1 MKKQGNTIKTKGRPW
16 QFFVVAV
23 LIFAFAFTAFFGVST
38 KYGDTEKI
46 WIKGASDI
54 RFGIDIRGGVDV
66 TFMPADGYDATDE
79 QMDAAKSVVEQ
90 RLVNLNITDNE
101 VYTDY
106 NKDRIIVRF
115 PWKEGET
122 EFNPEAAIQEIG
134 ATAHL
139 TFREGHETDAD
150 GKPSGVTAE
159 NIILEGSDVKEAQ
172 AAVDTNRDSRTYG
185 QYYVSLSLNESGR
198 TKFAEATTRLAG
210 ENGTISIWMDD
221 TMITYP
227 QVQSAITD
235 GNAMI
240 TLNGSDDETRD
251 RAVTLANQINS
262 GALPF
267 ALTAENYS
275 TISPSL
281 GAGSLDAMV
290 LAGVIAFVLVMIFM
304 IANYRLPGLVAS
316 IALLGQTAM
325 TLAFV
330 SGYFSVM
337 NSFTLTLP
345 GIAGI
350 ILAVGMGV
358 DANVITAE
366 RIKEEIR
373 RGKTIDGALR
383 AGFDRGLRPIIDGN
397 VTVIIVAVML
407 MGAFGPTNGFFAKV
421 LSPIF
426 FAFGPS
432 TAGTIYSFGYTL
444 LVGVLLNFVFGVVCT
459 RIMLKGISKL
469 KCMRKAT
476 LYGGYKEGAQPK
488 EKKELNI
495 VGSRKKFFIFST
507 GLLVFIVL
515 FSAIFGVKM
524 DIEFKGGAMITY
536 SYSGDVDTQTI
547 TQAAKGVLGNDIT
560 VQTGSSIATDSQT
573 MTISLPGSETVET
586 EAVQDLTKKLQ
597 EAAPDAGFEQ
607 LSMSN
612 VDPTIGGEFFAKS
625 LVAIAAA
632 AVFILLYIAIRFKK
646 IGGVRG
652 AATGIVAL
660 LNDMVVIFGIFVV
673 MRIPL
678 NGNFIAA
685 MLVIL
690 GYSIN
695 DTVVIYDRIRENESL
710 MGTKHFDFA
719 ALVNSGVNQSLRRTI
734 NTTISTLLALGSV
747 CVISLIFGLDSIFT
761 FSFPLIVG
769 MISGVYSSVCIAGPL
784 WVQWEKARGKK
795 KKA

>member
-1 MKKQGNTIKTKGRPW
+1 MKTKGKPW
-16 QFFVVAV
+16 QFFVVAI
-23 LIFAFAFTAFFGVST
+23 LIVGFAVTAFFGISSQ
-38 KYGDTEKI
+38 YGDTETV
-46 WIKGASDI
+46 WVKGAQDI

-66 TFMPADGYDATDE
+66 TFVPADGYDATEE
-79 QMDAAKSVVEQ
+79 QLDAAKAVVEQ
-90 RLVNLNITDNE
+90 RLINLNITDNE

-139 TFREGHETDAD
+139 TFREGHETDSE
-150 GKPSGVTAE
+150 GKPSGTTAE
-159 NIILEGSDVKEAQ
+159 SIVLEGSDVKAAT
-172 AAVDTNRDSRTYG
+172 AAVDSDRNSQTYG
-185 QYYVSLSLNESGR
+185 QYYVSLELNDSGK
-198 TKFAEATTRLAG
+198 TKFAEATKRLA
-210 ENGTISIWMDD
+210 EARGTISIWMDD

-227 QVQSAITD
+227 TVNSAITD
-235 GNAMI
+235 GHAMI
-240 TLNGSDDETRD
+240 TLGGSDDDTRA
-251 RAVTLANQINS
+251 RAITLANQINS

-281 GAGSLDAMV
+281 GANSLQAMV
-290 LAGVIAFVLVMIFM
+290 IAGVIAFILVAIFM
-304 IANYRLPGLVAS
+304 ILNYRLVGAVAV

-330 SGYFSVM
+330 SGYFSVL

-350 ILAVGMGV
+350 ILAIGMGV

-366 RIKEEIR
+366 RIREEIR
-373 RGKTIDGALR
+373 KGKTIDGALQS
-383 AGFDRGLRPIIDGN
+383 GFARGLAPIIDGN

-407 MGAFGPTNGFFAKV
+407 MGAFGPTNGFFAK
-421 LSPIF
+421 LLKPIF

-444 LVGVLLNFVFGVVCT
+444 LVGVLLNFVFGVLST
-459 RIMLKGISKL
+459 RVMLKGISKL
-469 KCMRKAT
+469 KCMRKPVF
-476 LYGGYKEGAQPK
+476 YGAARQGQQPK

-495 VGSRKKFFIFST
+495 VGNRKKLFLFSAC
-507 GLLVFIVL
+507 LVVFILL

-524 DIEFKGGAMITY
+524 DIEFKGGAVITY
-536 SYSGDVDTQTI
+536 SYTGEAPMSEVEKDV
-547 TQAAKGVLGNDIT
+547 KSFLGPD
-560 VQTGSSIATDSQT
+560 VKLQTGSSIASDSQT
-573 MTISLPGSETVET
+573 MTISLPGTETVSAEGV
-586 EAVQDLTKKLQ
+586 EDLTAMLEKNY
-597 EAAPDAGFEQ
+597 PDNSFAQ

-625 LVAIAAA
+625 IVGIVAAA
-632 AVFILLYIAIRFKK
+632 IFILLYIAVRFKK
-646 IGGVRG
+646 IGGLRG
-652 AATGIVAL
+652 AATSIVAL
-660 LNDMVVIFGIFVV
+660 LNDMIVIFGIFVV
-673 MRIPL
+673 LRIPL

-710 MGTKHFDFA
+710 AGKKHFDFPS
-719 ALVNSGVNQSLRRTI
+719 LVNTGINQSLHRTI
-734 NTTISTLLALGSV
+734 NTTVSTLLALGSV
-747 CVISLIFGLDSIFT
+747 CVISVIFGLDSIFT
-761 FSFPLIVG
+761 FSFPLIIG

-784 WVQWEKARGKK
+784 WVAWENRRKKAPKK